1 MTAISGLQ
9 AKWIEQNKGG
19 WKDPSILS
27 FIDGKCTDIKVF
39 A

>member
-1 MTAISGLQ
+1 MTPVSSLQ
-9 AKWIEQNKGG
+9 AKEIEQKKGG

-27 FIDGKCTDIKVF
+27 FIDGKYTDIKVF